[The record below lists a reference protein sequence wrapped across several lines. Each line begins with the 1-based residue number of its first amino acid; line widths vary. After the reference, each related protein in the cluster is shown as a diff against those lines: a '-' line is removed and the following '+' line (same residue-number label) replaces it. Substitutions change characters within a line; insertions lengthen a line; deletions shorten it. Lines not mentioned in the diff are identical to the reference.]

1 LGRRKHLLHAEVF
14 SGSTALLQQEHYWM
28 AQFKVIM
35 KSNDV
40 LITLFYHKHYSTA
53 LATTDCH
60 FEVDEKRQRAL
71 KEKSL
76 LTASQQ

>member
-1 LGRRKHLLHAEVF
+1 MLKSFLIALH
-14 SGSTALLQQEHYWM
+14 TA
-28 AQFKVIM
+28 AR
-35 KSNDV
+35 
-40 LITLFYHKHYSTA
+40 TLPFYHKHYSTA